1 MFEILICSSTVKA
14 AVRTLLRGIR
24 AGSSRVIDC
33 GDVQMHSIGRAE
45 CLSLEVVRRKHSSAT
60 RKVKSK
66 RGYTWMY
73 LYRHTTHTW
82 SIAYVSRYLYLDCM
96 RRTYAHVHPQ
106 EGTEIGTCIYIYIHT
121 HADMYLYAHIPTPH
135 IST

>member
-14 AVRTLLRGIR
+14 AVRTLLWGIR

-60 RKVKSK
+60 RKVKVKVCFAEQFIQWQKHS
-66 RGYTWMY
+66 
-73 LYRHTTHTW
+73 
-82 SIAYVSRYLYLDCM
+82 
-96 RRTYAHVHPQ
+96 YAD
-106 EGTEIGTCIYIYIHT
+106 G
-121 HADMYLYAHIPTPH
+121 L
-135 IST
+135 

>member
-60 RKVKSK
+60 RKVKVK
-66 RGYTWMY
+66 VCMY
-73 LYRHTTHTW
+73 
-82 SIAYVSRYLYLDCM
+82 VCM
-96 RRTYAHVHPQ
+96 
-106 EGTEIGTCIYIYIHT
+106 
-121 HADMYLYAHIPTPH
+121 
-135 IST
+135 